1 MINSPEMDPPG
12 EASRRQRNFPSA
24 ASQTF
29 FFLILGSGGGGVD
42 CGGQGVI
49 CAGLQACSGLLRG
62 CVTGFTGLIRLL
74 SEGHEVELRGLGVAT
89 ERIFFFLSFFSGQR
103 FIPSLGRLSRNC
115 IVCTERLDSDF

>member
-1 MINSPEMDPPG
+1 MDPPRK
-12 EASRRQRNFPSA
+12 ASHRQRNFPSA

-29 FFLILGSGGGGVD
+29 FFYYFGVWGGVD
-42 CGGQGVI
+42 CGRQGVI

-89 ERIFFFLSFFSGQR
+89 ERIFFFFLSFLGSVLFHHWSSLAEIALFAQKGWIQ
-103 FIPSLGRLSRNC
+103 IPK
-115 IVCTERLDSDF
+115 V